1 MTTQLLVLDQSNFF
15 EWLLDMRANLRLK
28 DLWRFG
34 SNDTGHT
41 ADYTEFDARLHRLA
55 ADHLTPYICT
65 SVKRLLDLDDF
76 DDSYEML
83 RHLRDICLPTT
94 DPTLVPLIDAILRIE
109 SGGHEFP
116 VEQPELQE
124 TAGGDNCW

>member
-1 MTTQLLVLDQSNFF
+1 MATCFLVLDKNNFF

-34 SNDTGHT
+34 SQDTGLT
-41 ADYTEFDARLHRLA
+41 AEYTEFDARLHRQA
-55 ADHLTPYICT
+55 ADHLTPFISS
-65 SVKRLLDLDDF
+65 SVKRLLDFDDF

-94 DPTLVPLIDAILRIE
+94 HPSLVPLIDAILHIE
-109 SGGHEFP
+109 SEVSP
-116 VEQPELQE
+116 VGQPEP
-124 TAGGDNCW
+124 